1 MPDIK
6 VPFLV
11 IAALLFMTGA
21 ALAHAHLRRS
31 VPVAGSTVHGSPPEV
46 KLWFSEALEPAYSV
60 IKVTGDDGKE
70 VDKGDTSVDPG
81 DAKILKVSLPSLSPG
96 TYTAIWH
103 VTSVDT
109 HKTEG
114 KFTFKVVP

>member
-1 MPDIK
+1 MVAYVLSVSNRSRGPRAGGK
-6 VPFLV
+6 SKAPKKKAKSEFQ
-11 IAALLFMTGA
+11 GRKK
-21 ALAHAHLRRS
+21 HS
-31 VPVAGSTVHGSPPEV
+31 VPV
-46 KLWFSEALEPAYSV
+46 
-60 IKVTGDDGKE
+60 KE

-96 TYTAIWH
+96 TYTVIWQ